1 MSVQQSDAWGET
13 VTMPRQR
20 WNLRWLRFSLR
31 SLLLVVTIV
40 AIFLSMRVNQAEKQ
54 RKAIVAVK
62 QLGGWV
68 HYGFEFRDGDG
79 MYQAGSRS
87 WVPQWILDR
96 TGVDLFHNVVEVNM
110 VYNNEGPKRLNNY
123 ETSDQVSH
131 HLTSFHR
138 LKRLLLNDTQASD
151 SLLRVVGRL
160 KYLEEIYMW
169 NAATVTDRGAAFLRY
184 PPKLRSIHLS
194 HSQITDESLR
204 VFGQMPKLEE
214 LSLQGNQ
221 FTDEGLSY
229 LKNLAQLRSLWVDM
243 GVTNI
248 TDEGVESLFNLK
260 ALEELGI
267 QQTYVTEEKVQQL
280 KSELPNLKKV
290 YHSYIPLDFRR

>member
-13 VTMPRQR
+13 VTTTQHRHI
-20 WNLRWLRFSLR
+20 LRWLRFSLR
-31 SLLLVVTIV
+31 TLLLVVTIA

-54 RKAIVAVK
+54 RNAIVSVK

-68 HYGFEFRDGDG
+68 HYGFEFRDGTF
-79 MYQAGSRS
+79 QAGSRS
-87 WVPQWILDR
+87 WVPRWILDR
-96 TGVDLFHNVVEVNM
+96 TGIDLFHNVVEVNM
-110 VYNNEGPKRLNNY
+110 VYNNDGPTRLDNHT
-123 ETSDQVSH
+123 TSDQVSL

-138 LKRLLLNDTQASD
+138 LKRLFLKDTQASD

-160 KYLEEIYMW
+160 KYLEEIHMW
-169 NAATVTDRGAAFLRY
+169 NAATVTDRGAAFLGNL
-184 PPKLRSIHLS
+184 PKLRSIHLS

-204 VFGQMPKLEE
+204 VFGQMPRLEK

-221 FTDEGLSY
+221 FTDAGLSY

-248 TDEGVESLFNLK
+248 TDEGVEFLFNLK

-267 QQTYVTEEKVQQL
+267 QQTYVTDEKVQQL

-290 YHSYIPLDFRR
+290 YHSCVPLDLRR